1 MILTWHDSGM
11 DRVWNMERD
20 GPSFPNFLAAG
31 FAASFYPQATIRIHL
46 TDMNLY
52 LTALKQAKR

>member
-11 DRVWNMERD
+11 DRVWN
-20 GPSFPNFLAAG
+20 GYGSGSFPNFLAAG
-31 FAASFYPQATIRIHL
+31 FAARFYPQATIRIHL